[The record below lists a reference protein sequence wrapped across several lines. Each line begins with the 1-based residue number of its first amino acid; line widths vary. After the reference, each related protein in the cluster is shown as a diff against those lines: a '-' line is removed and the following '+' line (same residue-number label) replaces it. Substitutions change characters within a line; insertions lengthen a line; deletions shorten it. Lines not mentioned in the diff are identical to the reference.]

1 MNLVALVARHFPG
14 RTFAPV
20 LVFHCLSS
28 EINYEQFLNFD
39 FSIDIDSVQR
49 ISFTNSCYEMF

>member
-14 RTFAPV
+14 ITFSPI

-28 EINYEQFLNFD
+28 EINYDQFLNIS
-39 FSIDIDSVQR
+39 FSI
-49 ISFTNSCYEMF
+49 